1 MYTPFFKFLIIFILL
16 LIIYIIFN
24 NVNEYFTLS
33 ACKNLHSPMATLEFR
48 DNNNISLII

>member
-24 NVNEYFTLS
+24 NVNEYFSSNT
-33 ACKNLHSPMATLEFR
+33 CNNLHSPIATLEFR